1 MLVSRVYPGPV
12 RRYKSDADKHERNGG
27 EQMDKAKIGE
37 RLTKLRGDRS
47 LSEVARALGMSV
59 SSLSRYESGERMPS
73 DVRKTLFAQFYGVTV
88 QELFYAQ

>member
-1 MLVSRVYPGPV
+1 
-12 RRYKSDADKHERNGG
+12 
-27 EQMDKAKIGE
+27 MDKAKIGE